1 MKKHLLILS
10 ICLLSLSVKGQT
22 DAKEPLSDAMAY
34 IDAWL
39 EAQQVYQQI
48 PGISVGIVKD
58 QDLIYSKGYG
68 FADVKKKTPATAE
81 TVYSICSIT
90 KLFTAIGVMQLVE
103 QGKLRLDDS
112 LSTILPE
119 RMIRQQFTDSGPITI
134 RTLLTHSSGL
144 PRESEFP
151 YWTGPEFKFPSKEE
165 VADKLSEQQTLYP
178 ASTYFQYSNLGMLL
192 LGEVIEKISGK
203 PYDEYV
209 NEYILSPL
217 RLANTYAGL
226 PQEIVGPKL
235 ATGYASLNRQG
246 TRDPLPL
253 YDAKAMLPSVGYSS
267 TVEDLAQFAA
277 WQFRLLN
284 NGGKEI
290 LNAATLKEMQRV
302 HWVDPDWRIHWGLGF
317 VIIQQG
323 TKTLTGHSGSCPGY
337 RSTILLDPQEKLGF
351 IVLTNTMENPWM
363 YAQHMRNILL
373 KGEKEKNNPP
383 AEIDLEEYT
392 GLYNA
397 QPFGSE
403 KKVLTWYGHLAI
415 LDLPSANPLED
426 MTLLKHITGDI
437 FQKIRRDEG
446 LGEEFIFERD
456 PKTGKVARMWA
467 NSNYSAKIK

>member
-1 MKKHLLILS
+1 MKKNLLILS
-10 ICLLSLSVKGQT
+10 ICFLSLSARGQT

-68 FADVKKKTPATAE
+68 FADLKKKTPATTE

-90 KLFTAIGVMQLVE
+90 KLFTAIGIMQLYE

-112 LSTILPE
+112 LSRILPE
-119 RMIRQQFTDSGPITI
+119 RMIRQQFPDSGPITI
-134 RTLLTHSSGL
+134 RSLLTHSSGL
-144 PRESEFP
+144 PREFDFP
-151 YWTGPEFKFPSKEE
+151 YWTGPDYKFPSKEE
-165 VADKLSEQQTLYP
+165 VIGKLPEQQTLYP
-178 ASTYFQYSNLGMLL
+178 AATYFQYSNLGVSL

-203 PYDEYV
+203 PYDTYV
-209 NEYILSPL
+209 NENILNPL

-226 PQEIVGPKL
+226 PHDILGNKL
-235 ATGYASLNRQG
+235 ATGYSSLNRQG
-246 TRDPLPL
+246 GRDPIPF
-253 YDAKAMLPSVGYSS
+253 YDAKAMLPAVGYSS

-277 WQFRLLN
+277 WQFRLLS

-302 HWVDPDWRIHWGLGF
+302 HWVDPDWKIHWGLGF
-317 VIIQQG
+317 VVFQQNG
-323 TKTLTGHSGSCPGY
+323 KTLTGHWGSCPGY
-337 RSTILLDPQEKLGF
+337 RSIILLDPKENLGF
-351 IVLTNTMENPWM
+351 IVLTNAMENPWM

-373 KGEKEKNNPP
+373 KGEKERNNPS
-383 AEIDLEEYT
+383 AEVELEEYT

-397 QPFGSE
+397 QPWGSE
-403 KKVLTWYGHLAI
+403 KKVLSWYGHLAV
-415 LDLPSANPLED
+415 LELPSTNPLED
-426 MTLLKHITGDI
+426 MTLLKHVTGDI
-437 FQKIRRDEG
+437 FQKIRRDES

-456 PKTGKVARMWA
+456 PKTGKVVKMWA
-467 NSNYSAKIK
+467 QSNYSVKLK